1 MPTMNVTQARN
12 ELFSVMDSVLEN
24 ERVVV
29 TSKKGNMVLISE
41 EYWDEI
47 TETLYILSDPDMLD
61 AIKEARETPT
71 SELKVFDWKNI
82 L

>member
-1 MPTMNVTQARN
+1 MNVTQARN
-12 ELFSVMDSVLEN
+12 ELFSVMNSVLEN
-24 ERVVV
+24 ERIVV

-41 EYWDEI
+41 EYWEEI
-47 TETLYILSDPDMLD
+47 VETIYILSDPDMSG

-71 SELKVFDWKNI
+71 SELKVFDWENI